1 MYEGLSNTSKDIF
14 LRLPQHRAEICK
26 NILCGIRHMDAVA
39 LFKADKRSRL
49 IPAGDES
56 VSVLSCR
63 QQLCGG
69 E

>member
-1 MYEGLSNTSKDIF
+1 
-14 LRLPQHRAEICK
+14 
-26 NILCGIRHMDAVA
+26 MDAVA

-63 QQLCGG
+63 QQLPPGKLLVCVV
-69 E
+69 ENKCCEPVCLLASSHFTESV